1 MSRKILLDMP
11 MAKLDSEIL
20 AVLPTRRSQQKWL
33 TTPGIGQAL
42 RSLGIEV
49 THVKTVQRR
58 LEVLLEQGVVD
69 NRRAGNALEWQRK
82 EGASGIAAKAGAM
95 MTFDEA
101 LALQVLR
108 QFAARQIPTLVSSAL
123 EGLFDVA
130 RERLTRGAIPEGR
143 RHANWQ
149 LKIAVIDG
157 GFPVIPPVV
166 KDTVFQA
173 VSQALF
179 AEQLLEVLYRPRN
192 NPGKKPTPHI
202 VMPLGLVEAAEMVY
216 LVAKPPGK
224 PIPAIYRLDRMES
237 AEICVE
243 SFTYPRDFSL
253 STYIEK
259 ERQFDFF
266 PQGEIQ
272 VLLRFAKTAVHAV
285 VETPISEDQVIER
298 HEDGSLT
305 IQAKVMLSDRF
316 HWWVRSFGPHVE
328 VLEPSTLRKIFAD
341 EAKRTY
347 ELYANTA
354 QKQPAHEGKRKP

>member
-1 MSRKILLDMP
+1 

-20 AVLPTRRSQQKWL
+20 AVLPTPRSQQKWL
-33 TTPGIGQAL
+33 TTPGIAEAL
-42 RSLGIEV
+42 RRLGIEV
-49 THVKTVQRR
+49 THIKTVQRR
-58 LEVLLEQGVVD
+58 LEVLLEQGVVE

-123 EGLFDVA
+123 QGLFDVA

-143 RHANWQ
+143 RHASWQ
-149 LKIAVIDG
+149 RKVAVIDG
-157 GFPVIPPVV
+157 GFPVILPAI

-179 AEQLLEVLYRPRN
+179 AEQLLEVVYRSRT
-192 NPGKKPTPHI
+192 NPEKKPAPHI

-224 PIPAIYRLDRMES
+224 PVPAMYRLDRMES
-237 AEICVE
+237 AKICVE

-253 STYIEK
+253 STYVEK

-272 VLLRFAKTAVHAV
+272 VVLRFAKTAVHAV
-285 VETPISEDQVIER
+285 VETPISADQAVER
-298 HEDGSLT
+298 HEDGSVT
-305 IQAKVMLSDRF
+305 VRATVMLSDRF
-316 HWWVRSFGPHVE
+316 HWWIRSFGPYVQ
-328 VLEPSTLRKIFAD
+328 VLGPAKLRQKFA
-341 EAKRTY
+341 EETERAY
-347 ELYANTA
+347 EFYSGT
-354 QKQPAHEGKRKP
+354 K